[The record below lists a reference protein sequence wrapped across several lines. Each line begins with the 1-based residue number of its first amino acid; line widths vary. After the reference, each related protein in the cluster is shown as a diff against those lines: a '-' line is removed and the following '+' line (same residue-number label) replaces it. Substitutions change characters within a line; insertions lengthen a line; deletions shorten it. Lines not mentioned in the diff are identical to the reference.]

1 MLTVI
6 QRLVRVKVPTP
17 FPFAISLILFGGLF
31 LLISCKSM
39 GPKTIPPDGFNYNE
53 RIADQESEQ
62 MLLNLVRLRYMEM
75 PRFLNVASVINTYSR
90 EGGAGVNGVLNP
102 VNGPIGASV
111 NGSWTDRPTITYTP
125 MSGQAFAQSLLT
137 PLPPSVVFFMIQ
149 SGWSAHRLMRLSNSM
164 INGLHNEIGTPGER
178 RQGDLQFHELLDI
191 LHKLQQDGALGM
203 HFMGDW
209 PKVDVEL
216 VLPKQGRTDSI
227 NRSIAR
233 FKEILKLDKDL
244 NVYDIEYGVIVENQ
258 NQILVQTHSIM
269 EMLANISWYID
280 VPEEHV
286 LEGRTLTTFTPDD
299 ADLMNVRV
307 SKEKPKDAF
316 LSIQFRDHW
325 FYIDDRDISSKNT
338 FAIIQILFSMANSGS
353 GSVGPLISI
362 GN

>member
-1 MLTVI
+1 MLPAI
-6 QRLVRVKVPTP
+6 PRLVQIKIP
-17 FPFAISLILFGGLF
+17 FTFSIALIFMGVLLF
-31 LLISCKSM
+31 LVSCKSM

-62 MLLNLVRLRYMEM
+62 MLLNLVRLRYLEM

-90 EGGAGVNGVLNP
+90 GGIAGVNGTLNP
-102 VNGPIGASV
+102 INSPIGANV
-111 NGSWTDRPTITYTP
+111 NGTWQDRPTITYTP
-125 MSGQAFAQSLLT
+125 MTGQAFAQSLLT
-137 PLPPSVVFFMIQ
+137 PLPPSVIFFMIQ

-178 RQGDLQFHELLDI
+178 RQGDVLFHELLDI
-191 LHKLQQDGALGM
+191 LHQLQQDGALGM
-203 HFMGDW
+203 HFNGDW

-216 VLPKQGRTDSI
+216 VLPKKGRTDSI
-227 NRSIAR
+227 DRSIAR
-233 FKEILKLDKDL
+233 FKEILQLEQDT
-244 NVYDIEYGVIVENQ
+244 NVYDIQYGVIVEKED
-258 NQILVQTHSIM
+258 QILVQTHSIM

-280 VPEEHV
+280 VPEEHIA
-286 LEGRTLTTFTPDD
+286 EGRTLSTFVPDD
-299 ADLMNVRV
+299 ADLINVRV

-325 FYIDDRDISSKNT
+325 FYIDDRDVPSKNT
-338 FAIIQILFSMANSGS
+338 FAVIQLLFSMANSGS

>member
-1 MLTVI
+1 MLPAI
-6 QRLVRVKVPTP
+6 PRLVQIKIP
-17 FPFAISLILFGGLF
+17 FTFSIALFFLGVLLF
-31 LLISCKSM
+31 LVSCKSM

-90 EGGAGVNGVLNP
+90 GGIAGVNGTLNP
-102 VNGPIGASV
+102 INSPIGASV
-111 NGSWTDRPTITYTP
+111 NGTWTDRPTITYTP

-137 PLPPSVVFFMIQ
+137 PVPPSVVFFMIQ

-178 RQGDLQFHELLDI
+178 RQGDEQFHELLDI
-191 LHKLQQDGALGM
+191 LHQLQQDGALGM
-203 HFMGDW
+203 HFKGDW

-216 VLPKQGRTDSI
+216 VLPKKGRTDSI
-227 NRSIAR
+227 DRSIAR
-233 FKEILKLDKDL
+233 FKDILELERDK
-244 NVYDIEYGVIVENQ
+244 NVYGIQYGVVVENRE
-258 NQILVQTHSIM
+258 QILVQTHSIM

-286 LEGRTLTTFTPDD
+286 LEGRTLSTFVPDD

-325 FYIDDRDISSKNT
+325 FYIDDRDMASKNT

-353 GSVGPLISI
+353 GAVGPLISI

>member
-1 MLTVI
+1 MLPANP
-6 QRLVRVKVPTP
+6 RLVRKKIP
-17 FPFAISLILFGGLF
+17 FPFLISLVLTGS
-31 LLISCKSM
+31 LLLMISCKSM

-62 MLLNLVRLRYMEM
+62 MLLNLVRLRYLEM

-90 EGGAGVNGVLNP
+90 GGIAGVNGTLNP

-111 NGSWTDRPTITYTP
+111 NGTWQDRPTITYTP

-137 PLPPSVVFFMIQ
+137 PLPPSVIFFMIQ

-178 RQGDLQFHELLDI
+178 RQGDPQFHELLDI
-191 LHKLQQDGALGM
+191 LHQLQQDGALGM
-203 HFMGDW
+203 HFKGDW

-216 VLPKQGRTDSI
+216 VLPVKGRTDSI
-227 NRSIAR
+227 DTSIAR
-233 FKEILKLDKDL
+233 FKEILTLEKDT
-244 NVYDIEYGVIVENQ
+244 NVYDIQYGVIVEKP

-286 LEGRTLTTFTPDD
+286 LEGRTLPSFIPND
-299 ADLMNVRV
+299 ADLINVRV
-307 SKEKPKDAF
+307 SKEKPRDAF
-316 LSIQFRDHW
+316 LAIQFRDHW
-325 FYIDDRDISSKNT
+325 FYIDDRDVPSKNT
-338 FAIIQILFSMANSGS
+338 FAVIQILFSMANSGS